1 MGTLRYF
8 DLEKLKNKYNC
19 DFLVETG
26 TFKGDSVK
34 YASSFSF
41 KKIFSIEI
49 YPKLALE
56 CHELFKDVANIQILN
71 TSSTI
76 GLELVSQ
83 ELDGNCIFW
92 LDAHFPGSDV
102 GDTSY
107 AEEQD
112 DKINVPLIEELK
124 IISQREN
131 KYQDVILIDDL
142 RLFEEVPPEAGVRS
156 FDEHMVVIGQP
167 EVKRTDVINFNL
179 ANTIQKLFPQ
189 KTVTKQWFHEGY
201 LVLLPNNESSS

>member
-124 IISQREN
+124 IIAQRQN
-131 KYQDVILIDDL
+131 KYQ
-142 RLFEEVPPEAGVRS
+142 
-156 FDEHMVVIGQP
+156 
-167 EVKRTDVINFNL
+167 VKKV
-179 ANTIQKLFPQ
+179 
-189 KTVTKQWFHEGY
+189 
-201 LVLLPNNESSS
+201 